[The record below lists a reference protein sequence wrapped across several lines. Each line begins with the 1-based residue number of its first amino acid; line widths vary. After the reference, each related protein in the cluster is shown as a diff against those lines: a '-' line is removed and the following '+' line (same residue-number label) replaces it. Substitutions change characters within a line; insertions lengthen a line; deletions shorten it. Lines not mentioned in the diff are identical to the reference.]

1 MLGSNYLTIMIL
13 SSILIGSLIIGLIL
27 KAIFKHHSFKT
38 ILLSLLTISSVI
50 GVFYLHKPTYEII
63 VPENYIGEVNLIL
76 SNVKNNRLILD
87 ENGIGYINKITF
99 NKTFNP
105 KIIQNGIEI
114 NERAVG
120 FNPSTFWA
128 ISKTTTTNG
137 KEIKALNFEIVP
149 KDKIGEK
156 QYYHTELS
164 KFVNDKLIKK

>member
-1 MLGSNYLTIMIL
+1 MIL
-13 SSILIGSLIIGLIL
+13 SIILFGSLIIGLII
-27 KAIFKHHSFKT
+27 KAIFKHYSFKT
-38 ILLSLLTISSVI
+38 LLLSLFTICSVI
-50 GVFYLHKPTYEII
+50 GIFYLHKPTYDII

-76 SNVKNNRLILD
+76 SNVKENRLILD
-87 ENGIGYINKITF
+87 ENGIGYINKVTF

-114 NERAVG
+114 NERTVG

-128 ISKTTTTNG
+128 ISKTTTKNG
-137 KEIKALNFEIVP
+137 KEIKALTFEIVP

-164 KFVNDKLIKK
+164 KFVNDKLITAE